1 MRYGEKRMALR
12 DGRICLLRSPGAE
25 DAGAMLD
32 YLRDIAGETHFLIR
46 YPEEVRMDPAEEADF
61 LEQQRRPDSRSVM
74 IAAFMDGVVAGD
86 VSVSPAGGQQ
96 KLRHRASLGIAVR
109 QPCWSLGLGRI
120 LMKEALE
127 AARQMGYAQLELGVF
142 ADNLRAAALYESL
155 GFQEWGRM
163 RNAFRLKDGT
173 MVDEILMG
181 LML

>member
-1 MRYGEKRMALR
+1 MRYGEKRMALK

-120 LMKEALE
+120 LIRRRWKRRGRWAMRSWNWGCLPTTSG
-127 AARQMGYAQLELGVF
+127 RRHSM
-142 ADNLRAAALYESL
+142 SL
-155 GFQEWGRM
+155 W
-163 RNAFRLKDGT
+163 AFRNGGGCGT
-173 MVDEILMG
+173 PSG
-181 LML
+181 